1 MERIQWLQRF
11 RLSVSRDRFFL
22 FVGVLVLL
30 DVHLAALYGV
40 MTKRLNEQVRRNR
53 SRFPEDFMFQL
64 TSEEAESLRSQFATS
79 NKGRGGRRY
88 APYVFTEQGVAMLS
102 TVLNSE
108 RAIQVNI
115 EIMRAFVRLRQM
127 LASNAQLARKM
138 SALEKKYD
146 AQFKVVFDAI
156 RQLMAPPEPKKR
168 KIGFLVEEKA
178 AAYGR
183 R

>member
-1 MERIQWLQRF
+1 
-11 RLSVSRDRFFL
+11 
-22 FVGVLVLL
+22 
-30 DVHLAALYGV
+30 
-40 MTKRLNEQVRRNR
+40 
-53 SRFPEDFMFQL
+53 
-64 TSEEAESLRSQFATS
+64 
-79 NKGRGGRRY
+79 
-88 APYVFTEQGVAMLS
+88 MLS

-108 RAIQVNI
+108 RAILVNI

-127 LASNAQLARKM
+127 LASNTQLAGKL
-138 SALEKKYD
+138 ATLEKKYD

-156 RQLMAPPEPKKR
+156 RQLMTPPEPKKR